1 MKKYDNQ
8 WIKDAMNGVNVKDT
22 ENEIRIIQDDI
33 IKIKKEKNMYPEWQQ
48 DRIEKIRD
56 NKRG

>member
-8 WIKDAMNGVNVKDT
+8 WIKDAMNGVTTVKDT
-22 ENEIRIIQDDI
+22 ENEIRINI
-33 IKIKKEKNMYPEWQQ
+33 IRIKKEKNMYPEWQQ

>member
-33 IKIKKEKNMYPEWQQ
+33 IKIKKEKNMYPDMNIVRENV
-48 DRIEKIRD
+48 K
-56 NKRG
+56 NKG